1 MRMLENFAVIGGGS
15 WGTALS
21 CLMARA
27 FGGVLLYTLEEK
39 IVNEINNKHQNSKY
53 LGDVILTS
61 GVRATSRIKDIMAAD
76 VIILAVPSHAFAA
89 VLLQLKQAGLPEN
102 TILLVATKG
111 LCKNP
116 VQLFSS
122 RIESVCDNPYA
133 FISGPNFAKEV
144 AEDKFTAIT
153 ISSKDAKLAKM
164 LAAGLASARLDTT
177 FSTDIITVQIASIVK
192 NIAAIRSGIM
202 QASGAGEN
210 ARAWLVSRALE
221 DIAIISKAFGGNAE
235 TLTLPAVIGDLTL
248 TCYSTTSRNTRFGYE
263 FYRNNYSKEFLNNY
277 PILVEGVSSA
287 RLLKR
292 FLKEHNL
299 ELELPIVSSIAD
311 IV

>member
-15 WGTALS
+15 WGTALG
-21 CLMARA
+21 CLMART
-27 FGGVLLYTLEEK
+27 FGGVFLYMLEEK

-53 LGDVILTS
+53 LGDVILPS
-61 GVRATSRIKDIMAAD
+61 GVRATARIKDITASD

-89 VLLQLKQAGLPEN
+89 VLLQLKQAGLAEN

-111 LCKNP
+111 LCENP
-116 VQLFSS
+116 VQFFSS
-122 RIESVCDNPYA
+122 KIESEFDNPYA

-144 AEDKFTAIT
+144 AEDKFTAVT
-153 ISSKDAKLAKM
+153 ISSKDASLAKV
-164 LAAGLASARLDTT
+164 LAARLASAQLATT
-177 FSTDIITVQIASIVK
+177 FSTDIITIQIAGIVK
-192 NIAAIRSGIM
+192 NIAAIKSGIM
-202 QASGAGEN
+202 QAEGAGEN
-210 ARAWLVSRALE
+210 ARAWLLSRALE
-221 DIAIISKAFGGNAE
+221 DIAVISKALGGNAE
-235 TLTLPAVIGDLTL
+235 TLTLPAVIGDLIL
-248 TCYSTTSRNTRFGYE
+248 TCYSTTSRNTKFGYE
-263 FYRNNYSKEFLNNY
+263 FYRSNYSREFLDNY
-277 PILVEGVSSA
+277 PTLVEGVSSA